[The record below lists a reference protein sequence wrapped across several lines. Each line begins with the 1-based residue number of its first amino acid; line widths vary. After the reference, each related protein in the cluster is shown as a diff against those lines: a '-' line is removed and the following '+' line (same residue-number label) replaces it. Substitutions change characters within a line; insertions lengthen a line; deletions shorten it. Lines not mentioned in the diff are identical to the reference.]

1 MKLLVSAIDPNR
13 LCRIRTAGCDEAGN
27 PLVEFSAS
35 GWEPLRCCLR
45 RPDAGELIAL
55 ISYSPFVVPSA
66 WAETG
71 PVFVHAEQCSG
82 YGATES
88 LPDELRTGPR
98 ILRTYYADGSLDY
111 ADITVVREG
120 EDIEESFFDL
130 LSRSE
135 VAVVHVRALVAQC
148 FTYAVTRQLW

>member
-27 PLVEFSAS
+27 PLVAFSAS

-98 ILRTYYADGSLDY
+98 ILPMPSRDSSGSDTSRTTGSSS
-111 ADITVVREG
+111 AR
-120 EDIEESFFDL
+120 
-130 LSRSE
+130 RC
-135 VAVVHVRALVAQC
+135 AVPD
-148 FTYAVTRQLW
+148 RQQPQIWILKIGSIYM